1 MTVFP
6 FAGLRHLVWP
16 RRSRAPFHPATRK
29 LLTARFLRSIS
40 QGALLVGFA
49 LYLDRLGWSAEHIGM
64 LLGLG
69 GLGVGLLSLLVGVTT
84 DRWGRRSFLLGYQAT
99 VVAVSLMLV
108 FTENPVAILLAT
120 LIGGFGR
127 GQAGSAGPFAPAE
140 GAWLAEAV
148 QPADRGA
155 VFSLNA
161 GLGFFGMALG
171 AALAGV
177 IPLLQHWWPGA
188 LAYRALFALSALGAL
203 AVLLLLLTTPGGR
216 GSNAA
221 ERARNAAAGQL
232 DRRAQ
237 NRALYLLMFT
247 NAFNGV
253 AIGLTSPLIAYWFDL
268 KFGVGP
274 GGLGPVF
281 AITFILTGLAAFAT
295 GALTRAFGIVRSV
308 VVGRGLGLGLLLLLP
323 VLPSYG
329 LAAAVYALRSA
340 VSRGTVGARQALAVS
355 LVDDSRRGLATSVN
369 AVSMIVPATIGPVLA
384 GFMLQGGHLEM
395 PFFLAAALQLVY
407 MVLYVRNFRGYEPKQ
422 TESKVR
428 GKV

>member
-1 MTVFP
+1 ML
-6 FAGLRHLVWP
+6 A
-16 RRSRAPFHPATRK
+16 
-29 LLTARFLRSIS
+29 ARFLRSIS

-49 LYLDRLGWSAEHIGM
+49 LYLDRLGWSAEHIGA

-69 GLGVGLLSLLVGVTT
+69 GLGAGLLSLLVGVTT

-99 VVAVSLMLV
+99 VVMVSLILV
-108 FTENPVAILLAT
+108 FTANPVAILAAT

-171 AALAGV
+171 AAVAAV
-177 IPLLQHWWPGA
+177 IPFLQHWWPGA
-188 LAYRALFALSALGAL
+188 LAYRALFALSALGAF
-203 AVLLLLLTTPGGR
+203 AVLLLLLVTPGGR

-221 ERARNAAAGQL
+221 EDSPDAAAGHPE
-232 DRRAQ
+232 RRAQ

-274 GGLGPVF
+274 GGLGPFF
-281 AITFILTGLAAFAT
+281 AITFILTGLAAVAT

-308 VVGRGLGLGLLLLLP
+308 AVGRGLGLGLLLLLP

-340 VSRGTVGARQALAVS
+340 LSRGTVGARQALAVS
-355 LVDDSRRGLATSVN
+355 LVDDSRRGLATSLN
-369 AVSMIVPATIGPVLA
+369 AVSMILPAAVGPVLA

-407 MVLYVRNFRGYEPKQ
+407 MVLYVRIFRRYEPQ
-422 TESKVR
+422 RSESDQPGR
-428 GKV
+428 RTI